1 MGLVDKMKERIKNSG
16 TSKREVLYFAP
27 DSKRRIRFL
36 TELDAGEEFIFHS
49 SYNRGINSLCAET
62 YGKACPLCSDE
73 DVTTVT
79 NYAFSVY
86 DYDSDSVKVLLFK
99 ATGISPI
106 PAFIEYFE
114 NYGTMMDRDY
124 IVKKVGKGISGSFVV
139 TPCDRE
145 KFKNSKVKPF
155 GKATMVKL
163 LAKAFPLPS
172 DLVDDE
178 DEEIDEVSKK
188 KADEKSKKH
197 EKTLREKYEEL
208 TLDELKEIAKEL
220 GLSKKEIRAIDD
232 EEEFVETLFDDY
244 EKNDLEDVLNDLDSD
259 YEDDE

>member
-86 DYDSDSVKVLLFK
+86 DYDSDSVKILLFK

-114 NYGTMMDRDY
+114 NYGTMLDRDY

-145 KFKNSKVKPF
+145 KFKNSKAKPF
-155 GKATMVKL
+155 GKETIIKL

-178 DEEIDEVSKK
+178 EGEDEAPKK
-188 KADEKSKKH
+188 KDVKKTKKH

-220 GLSKKEIRAIDD
+220 GLSKKEIHAIDD
-232 EEEFVETLFDDY
+232 EEEFVGTLFDDY
-244 EKNDLEDVLNDLDSD
+244 EEEDLEDILNDLDSD
-259 YEDDE
+259 SDDE